1 MNFII
6 YDLEATCWLG
16 RPPHGVNEVIEI
28 GAIKMNPY
36 GEEIGRFSK
45 FVKPKMNPVLSHFCK
60 QLTSIQQEDIDRAL
74 GFPKVIE
81 VFKNWID
88 IYEDQYLLCS
98 WGGFDEVLLKNDC
111 NLHGLETDWLAQCI
125 NVKKQYHNY
134 KRSEKER
141 GLKTS
146 IQAEGFDFGGNHHRA
161 ISDAENL
168 AKIFSRYIDIWQY

>member
-36 GEEIGRFSK
+36 GEEIDRYNRFI
-45 FVKPKMNPVLSHFCK
+45 KPKVNPVLSHFCQK
-60 QLTSIQQEDIDRAL
+60 LTSIAQAMVDSASL
-74 GFPKVIE
+74 FPKVIE
-81 VFKNWID
+81 DFKDWID
-88 IYEDQYLLCS
+88 VYENDYLLCS

-111 NLHGLETDWLAQCI
+111 LLHKQDDEWLIPCI
-125 NVKKQYHNY
+125 NVKKQYHTY
-134 KRSEKER
+134 KKSEKER
-141 GLKTS
+141 GLKVS
-146 IQAEGFDFGGNHHRA
+146 IQAEGFEFDGAHHRA

-168 AKIFSRYIDIWQY
+168 AKIFAKYIDIWQF